1 MSRLFGREKLLV
13 QLEEAA
19 INGETVL
26 LYGPLGI
33 GKTSVLAELRR
44 RLVKHG
50 LPCGFAPD
58 SRHLG
63 EVTAALVSAYPSIDA
78 QAFSQKRLRSRL
90 RLTVENKPG
99 VLLLDRFETAGT
111 AMKSFLRSL
120 RRTRTAVVLATDV
133 ENERDHALTRAQN
146 MTHIEVEV
154 PPLPRSAMAAL
165 MDDLLGS
172 TELPHPL
179 HSEDRKSLLRLAQ
192 GNPGRLV
199 TFVGLLSSSR
209 FWRGDRTRAASIGI
223 EEISRRSNAFPTTA
237 SAAAAGPRP

>member
-1 MSRLFGREKLLV
+1 MSRLFGREKLVV
-13 QLEEAA
+13 QLEGAA
-19 INGETVL
+19 LNGETVL
-26 LYGPLGI
+26 LFGPLGI

-50 LPCGFAPD
+50 IPCGFAPD

-63 EVTAALVSAYPSIDA
+63 DVTAALASAYPNIDA
-78 QAFSQKRLRSRL
+78 QAFSQQRLRSRL
-90 RLTVENKPG
+90 RLAVEAEPG

-111 AMKSFLRSL
+111 GMKSFLRSL
-120 RRTRTAVVLATDV
+120 RRTRTAVVLAADT
-133 ENERDHALTRAQN
+133 ENERDHANARAQR

-172 TELPHPL
+172 NELPHPL
-179 HSEDRKSLLRLAQ
+179 HSEDRKSLIRLAL

-199 TFVGLLSSSR
+199 MFVDLLASSR
-209 FWRGDRTRAASIGI
+209 FWRGDRIRAASIGI
-223 EEISRRSNAFPTTA
+223 EEIYRRSDALPTTA